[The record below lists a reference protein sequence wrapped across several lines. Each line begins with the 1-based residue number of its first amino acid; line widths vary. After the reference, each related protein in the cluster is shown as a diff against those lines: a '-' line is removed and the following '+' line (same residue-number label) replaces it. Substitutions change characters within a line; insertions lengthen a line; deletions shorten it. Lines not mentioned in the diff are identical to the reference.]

1 VSVGSPGQLQR
12 VVLHLQVEETGG
24 GGGPGRA
31 DHDKVVGG
39 WGTTVCGGYNT
50 PCYGSPNFS
59 LITFIRSL
67 IKH

>member
-12 VVLHLQVEETGG
+12 VVLQLQVEETGG

-39 WGTTVCGGYNT
+39 WVGGGRLCVVGIT
-50 PCYGSPNFS
+50 PRVMAL
-59 LITFIRSL
+59 LIFL
-67 IKH
+67 